1 VTTFPQSREEFDRWK
16 AELEARGFSVLTRWH
31 KGLKTIRLGDI
42 VLSEDS
48 RAPAREQQLG
58 DQR

>member
-1 VTTFPQSREEFDRWK
+1 MSTFPQSREEFDRYK
-16 AELEARGFSVLTRWH
+16 SELEARGFSVLTRWR

-48 RAPAREQQLG
+48 RDPAREQQQG
-58 DQR
+58 ERR